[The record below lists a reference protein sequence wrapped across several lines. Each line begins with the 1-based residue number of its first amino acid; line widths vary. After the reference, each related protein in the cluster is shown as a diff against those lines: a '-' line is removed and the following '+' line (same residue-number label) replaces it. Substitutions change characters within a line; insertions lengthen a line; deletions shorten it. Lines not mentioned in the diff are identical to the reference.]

1 MKIDISQVKNIAMSW
16 ADNVKTKELN
26 TKDISNLKDNIN
38 KNNFE
43 IKTNKEQDY
52 NVFFRLD
59 KDNIGVKLSDK
70 NINRLKEFFNE
81 DNFIDTSKGIIL
93 DKDAASFVAGWFSD
107 VAYKSNF
114 LAADR
119 NNDGEVDKKEID
131 YTIYAFAL
139 YIEPTKDGSGQATKV
154 ASYIPSIFAI
164 NKDNVSSISKVLD
177 KTISMDKNLDGYIT
191 IAEKYDFKDIVYEY
205 GVFLDN
211 QPFTSIPLH
220 KQANVDMAE
229 EEIKRVKEQIKIN
242 NIIEKLKKSQSLDN
256 NEKEILQKFNIQN
269 ISNELK
275 ISEDKLKDLISSDK
289 LGDFIDFTKEFKK
302 DLSDTKL
309 IDIKV

>member
-43 IKTNKEQDY
+43 IKTNKEQNY
-52 NVFFRLD
+52 NVFFKFD
-59 KDNIGVKLSDK
+59 ESNIGVKLSEN

-114 LAADR
+114 LAADK

-154 ASYIPSIFAI
+154 ASYVPSILTVD
-164 NKDNVSSISKVLD
+164 NKQSTDISTILD
-177 KTISMDKNLDGYIT
+177 ETISMDKNLDGYIT

-211 QPFTSIPLH
+211 LPFMTISH
-220 KQANVDMAE
+220 KKINTNITE
-229 EEIKRVKEQIKIN
+229 ELNKETKEQ
-242 NIIEKLKKSQSLDN
+242 
-256 NEKEILQKFNIQN
+256 
-269 ISNELK
+269 
-275 ISEDKLKDLISSDK
+275 
-289 LGDFIDFTKEFKK
+289 
-302 DLSDTKL
+302 
-309 IDIKV
+309 

>member
-43 IKTNKEQDY
+43 IKTSKEQNY
-52 NVFFRLD
+52 NVFFKFD
-59 KDNIGVKLSDK
+59 ESNIGVKLSDK

-81 DNFIDTSKGIIL
+81 DNFIDTNKGIIL

-154 ASYIPSIFAI
+154 ASYVPSILTVN
-164 NKDNVSSISKVLD
+164 NKQSTDISTILD
-177 KTISMDKNLDGYIT
+177 ETISMDKNLDGYIT

-211 QPFTSIPLH
+211 LPFMTISH
-220 KQANVDMAE
+220 KKINTNITE
-229 EEIKRVKEQIKIN
+229 ELNKETEEQIKLN

-275 ISEDKLKDLISSDK
+275 ISEDKLKDLISNDK

>member
-43 IKTNKEQDY
+43 IKTNKEQNY
-52 NVFFRLD
+52 NVFFKFD
-59 KDNIGVKLSDK
+59 ESNIGVKLSDK

-154 ASYIPSIFAI
+154 ASYVPSILTVD
-164 NKDNVSSISKVLD
+164 NKQSTDISTILD
-177 KTISMDKNLDGYIT
+177 GNISMDKNLDGYIT
-191 IAEKYDFKDIVYEY
+191 IAEKYNYSDTAYQY

-211 QPFTSIPLH
+211 LPFMTISH
-220 KQANVDMAE
+220 KKINTNITE
-229 EEIKRVKEQIKIN
+229 ELNKKTEEQIKLN

-302 DLSDTKL
+302 DLSDTRL
-309 IDIKV
+309 IDIRI

>member
-43 IKTNKEQDY
+43 IKTSKEQNY
-52 NVFFRLD
+52 NVFFKFD
-59 KDNIGVKLSDK
+59 ESNIGVKLSDK

-154 ASYIPSIFAI
+154 ASYVPSILTVN
-164 NKDNVSSISKVLD
+164 NKQSTDISTILD
-177 KTISMDKNLDGYIT
+177 ETISMDKNLDGYIT

-211 QPFTSIPLH
+211 LPFMTISH
-220 KQANVDMAE
+220 KKINTNITE
-229 EEIKRVKEQIKIN
+229 ELNKKTEEQIKLN

-275 ISEDKLKDLISSDK
+275 ISEDKLKDLISNDK

-302 DLSDTKL
+302 DLSDTRL
-309 IDIKV
+309 IDIRI

>member
-1 MKIDISQVKNIAMSW
+1 MKIDISQVKNIAFAW

-43 IKTNKEQDY
+43 IKTSKEQNY
-52 NVFFRLD
+52 NVFFKFD
-59 KDNIGVKLSDK
+59 ESNIGVKLSDK

-81 DNFIDTSKGIIL
+81 DNFIDTNKGIIL

-114 LAADR
+114 LAADK
-119 NNDGEVDKKEID
+119 NNDGEVDKKEIN
-131 YTIYAFAL
+131 YTIGAFSL

-164 NKDNVSSISKVLD
+164 NKDNVSSISKALD

>member
-43 IKTNKEQDY
+43 IKTNKEQNY
-52 NVFFRLD
+52 NVFFKFD
-59 KDNIGVKLSDK
+59 ESNIGVKLSDK

-93 DKDAASFVAGWFSD
+93 DKDVASFVAGWFSD

-154 ASYIPSIFAI
+154 ASYVPSILTVD
-164 NKDNVSSISKVLD
+164 NKQSTDISTILD
-177 KTISMDKNLDGYIT
+177 GNISMDKNLDGYIT
-191 IAEKYDFKDIVYEY
+191 IAEKYNYSDTAYQY

-211 QPFTSIPLH
+211 LPFMTISH
-220 KQANVDMAE
+220 KKINTNITE
-229 EEIKRVKEQIKIN
+229 ELNKETEEQIKLN
-242 NIIEKLKKSQSLDN
+242 NIIAKLKKSQSLDN

-275 ISEDKLKDLISSDK
+275 ISEDKLKELITNDK

-302 DLSDTKL
+302 DLSDTRL
-309 IDIKV
+309 IDIRI

>member
-43 IKTNKEQDY
+43 IKTNKEQNY
-52 NVFFRLD
+52 NVFFKFD
-59 KDNIGVKLSDK
+59 ESNIGVKLSDK

-154 ASYIPSIFAI
+154 ASYVPSILTVD
-164 NKDNVSSISKVLD
+164 NKQSTDISTILD
-177 KTISMDKNLDGYIT
+177 ETISMDKNLDGYIT

-211 QPFTSIPLH
+211 LPFMTISH
-220 KQANVDMAE
+220 KKINTNITE
-229 EEIKRVKEQIKIN
+229 ELNKETKEQIKLN

-302 DLSDTKL
+302 DLSDTRL
-309 IDIKV
+309 IDIRI

>member
-1 MKIDISQVKNIAMSW
+1 MKIDISQVKNIAISW

-26 TKDISNLKDNIN
+26 TKDISNLQDDIN

-43 IKTNKEQDY
+43 IKTNKEQNY

-59 KDNIGVKLSDK
+59 KDNIGVKLNES
-70 NINRLKEFFNE
+70 NINRLKDFFNE

-107 VAYKSNF
+107 VAYKRNY

-119 NNDGEVDKKEID
+119 NNDGEVDKKEIN
-131 YTIYAFAL
+131 YTIEAFSL
-139 YIEPTKDGSGQATKV
+139 YIEPTKDSGQATKV

-164 NKDNVSSISKVLD
+164 NKDNASSISKALD

-191 IAEKYDFKDIVYEY
+191 IAEEYNNSNTAYEY
-205 GVFLDN
+205 GVFFDD
-211 QPFTSIPLH
+211 QPFMSIPLH
-220 KQANVDMAE
+220 KQADVDIAE
-229 EEIKRVKEQIKIN
+229 EEIKRVKEQIKLN

-256 NEKEILQKFNIQN
+256 NEKEILEKFNIQN

-275 ISEDKLKDLISSDK
+275 ISEDKLKDLINNDK
-289 LGDFIDFTKEFKK
+289 LGDFISYTKDFINE
-302 DLSDTKL
+302 LSDTKL
-309 IDIKV
+309 LDIKA

>member
-1 MKIDISQVKNIAMSW
+1 
-16 ADNVKTKELN
+16 
-26 TKDISNLKDNIN
+26 
-38 KNNFE
+38 
-43 IKTNKEQDY
+43 
-52 NVFFRLD
+52 
-59 KDNIGVKLSDK
+59 
-70 NINRLKEFFNE
+70 
-81 DNFIDTSKGIIL
+81 L

-119 NNDGEVDKKEID
+119 NNDGEVDKKEIN
-131 YTIYAFAL
+131 YTIGAFSL

-154 ASYIPSIFAI
+154 ASYVPSLFAI
-164 NKDNVSSISKVLD
+164 NKDNAGSISKALD

-205 GVFLDN
+205 GVFFDD
-211 QPFTSIPLH
+211 QPFMSIPLH
-220 KQANVDMAE
+220 KQADVDIAE
-229 EEIKRVKEQIKIN
+229 EEIKRVKEQVKLN

-275 ISEDKLKDLISSDK
+275 ISEDKLKDLINSDK
-289 LGDFIDFTKEFKK
+289 LGDFISYTKDFINE
-302 DLSDTKL
+302 LSDTKL
-309 IDIKV
+309 LDIKV

>member
-43 IKTNKEQDY
+43 IKTSKEQNY
-52 NVFFRLD
+52 NVFFKFD
-59 KDNIGVKLSDK
+59 ESNIGVKLSDK

-164 NKDNVSSISKVLD
+164 NKDNVSSISKALD

-205 GVFLDN
+205 GVFLDS

-229 EEIKRVKEQIKIN
+229 EEIKRVKEQ
-242 NIIEKLKKSQSLDN
+242 
-256 NEKEILQKFNIQN
+256 
-269 ISNELK
+269 
-275 ISEDKLKDLISSDK
+275 
-289 LGDFIDFTKEFKK
+289 
-302 DLSDTKL
+302 
-309 IDIKV
+309 

>member
-52 NVFFRLD
+52 NVFFKFD
-59 KDNIGVKLSDK
+59 ESNIGVKLSDK

-154 ASYIPSIFAI
+154 ASYVPSILTVD
-164 NKDNVSSISKVLD
+164 NKQSTDISTILD
-177 KTISMDKNLDGYIT
+177 GNISMDKNLDGYIT
-191 IAEKYDFKDIVYEY
+191 IAEKYNYSDTAYQY

-211 QPFTSIPLH
+211 LPFMTISH
-220 KQANVDMAE
+220 KKINTNITE
-229 EEIKRVKEQIKIN
+229 ELNKKTEEQIKLN

-302 DLSDTKL
+302 DLSDTRL
-309 IDIKV
+309 IDIRI

>member
-43 IKTNKEQDY
+43 IKTSKEQNY
-52 NVFFRLD
+52 NVFFKFD
-59 KDNIGVKLSDK
+59 ESNIGVKLSDK

-81 DNFIDTSKGIIL
+81 DNFIDTNKGIIL

-154 ASYIPSIFAI
+154 ASYVPSILTVN
-164 NKDNVSSISKVLD
+164 NKQSTDISTILD
-177 KTISMDKNLDGYIT
+177 ETISMDKNLDGYIT

-211 QPFTSIPLH
+211 LPFMTISH
-220 KQANVDMAE
+220 KKINTNITE
-229 EEIKRVKEQIKIN
+229 ELNKETEEQIKLN

-256 NEKEILQKFNIQN
+256 NEKEILQKFNIQ
-269 ISNELK
+269 
-275 ISEDKLKDLISSDK
+275 
-289 LGDFIDFTKEFKK
+289 
-302 DLSDTKL
+302 
-309 IDIKV
+309 